1 MSKII
6 LSATALLL
14 AISAPALAQSTSGPA
29 EIKQPGPA
37 RMTAPGT
44 SDVPVVKPGGGD
56 NSGPGSIGT
65 EAYGPLGADSRSN
78 NSGAA
83 GNANKPEVAIPNTGG
98 GGGR

>member
-1 MSKII
+1 MTKI
-6 LSATALLL
+6 TTLL
-14 AISAPALAQSTSGPA
+14 AGVMLTASVPAFAQSAGPA

-37 RMTAPGT
+37 RMTSPGT
-44 SDVPVVKPGGGD
+44 SDVPVVKPGGTD

-65 EAYGPLGADSRSN
+65 EAYGATGADSRSN